1 MTRSVPLLLVL
12 IVGVVSS
19 VSAQTQRATAPSPR
33 PRSSAAKNVPV
44 VLEMR
49 WLATNDAFHERLG
62 PGSEKLP
69 AMGSYVVCDQTRVDR
84 LLRLARGD
92 RRSNE
97 SPTQTITVSS
107 GEERKLPLV
116 PSFARKASPIGT
128 SILANVS
135 DDRQAI
141 QVRIAWPKRKDGT
154 DSLPATIATVPR
166 GSHVVIQTHEVITPG
181 VMPPVSF
188 WQQLKNRFVGQENV
202 AVGRE
207 TQHMYLLISPRIALP
222 EEKQPQMAA
231 R

>member
-1 MTRSVPLLLVL
+1 MARGISLILVL
-12 IVGVVSS
+12 MFGVVSS
-19 VSAQTQRATAPSPR
+19 VSAQTQRAIPPSPR
-33 PRSSAAKNVPV
+33 SQPSSAKNVPV

-69 AMGSYVVCDQTRVDR
+69 AMGSYAVCDQKRVDR
-84 LLRLARGD
+84 LLWLARGD

-97 SPTQTITVSS
+97 SPTQTITLSS
-107 GEERKLPLV
+107 GEERKMPLV

-154 DSLPATIATVPR
+154 DSLPATVATVPR
-166 GSHVVIQTHEVITPG
+166 GSHVVIQTHEVIGPG
-181 VMPPVSF
+181 AMPPVSF
-188 WQQLKNRFVGQENV
+188 WQQLKDRFVGQKNV

-207 TQHMYLLISPRIALP
+207 TQHIFLLISPRIALP
-222 EEKQPQMAA
+222 GERQSQMAA